1 LSCNFAGSRR
11 FKVGSARDHILGFR
25 GVNGKGEIIKS
36 GGTVVKNVTG
46 YDLSKLVTGSF
57 GTLVALTEIVLKVLP
72 KKKIS
77 NTITIHTEDKK
88 LVNEL
93 FEKISSSSS
102 EISGA
107 VYVPEEPKD
116 ESYKHNKEMIFK
128 FNDLKFNGSFLA
140 LRIEGD
146 KTSIEE
152 RIKLLTNE
160 LELDKLITSVLD
172 VHQSV
177 PFWKKINNL
186 ELFSETKN
194 NLLRAVIPP
203 SKGNELMQKLGNKY
217 KYYIDWCGSL
227 YWVEVQS
234 KNNMKITEIKKLIK
248 ELGGYLTII
257 KKSPN
262 YDYEET
268 IFTVD
273 STRLL
278 ISEKI
283 KKSFD
288 PKRVFNP
295 GRMYRGI

>member
-1 LSCNFAGSRR
+1 
-11 FKVGSARDHILGFR
+11 
-25 GVNGKGEIIKS
+25 
-36 GGTVVKNVTG
+36 
-46 YDLSKLVTGSF
+46 LSKLVTGSF
-57 GTLVALTEIVLKVLP
+57 GTLVALTEVVLKVLP
-72 KKKIS
+72 KKKLS
-77 NTITIHTEDKK
+77 NTIIIHTEDKK

-102 EISGA
+102 EVSGA
-107 VYVPEEPKD
+107 VFIPDEPED
-116 ESYKHNKEMIFK
+116 NDYNHNKEMIFK
-128 FNDLKFNGSFLA
+128 FNDLNSNGSFLG
-140 LRIEGD
+140 LRLEGD
-146 KTSIEE
+146 KVAIDEKTKTLTS
-152 RIKLLTNE
+152 E
-160 LELDKLITSVLD
+160 LELNKMNTSILD
-172 VHQSV
+172 LHQSV

-186 ELFSETKN
+186 ELFTETKN

-227 YWVEVQS
+227 YWIEVQA
-234 KNNMKITEIKKLIK
+234 KKNMKIVEIKKLIK

-257 KKSPN
+257 KTSPD

-273 STRLL
+273 DTRLL